1 MNESVSA
8 EGNST
13 SPAGPAPSG
22 DMSVDLRDNQL
33 DELPSQAAP
42 SSSTVFGSGPDSLQG
57 ATVNSATQSVLA
69 GLVNPNL
76 PNSQPDY
83 DVDLSDSCDIFND
96 HTCLNSE
103 SSALNH
109 GNLTLI
115 HQRSITLSENNSDNS
130 NNECLNDNTNG
141 NSSNS
146 NSNTEMDDIDN
157 DDSDVGSDVSIASL
171 EEGQAS
177 DYDDSFLGLSPFF

>member
-69 GLVNPNL
+69 GL
-76 PNSQPDY
+76 
-83 DVDLSDSCDIFND
+83 LSVPVGAGVLLLRAD
-96 HTCLNSE
+96 TLCLLVL
-103 SSALNH
+103 AL
-109 GNLTLI
+109 
-115 HQRSITLSENNSDNS
+115 SITLRRL
-130 NNECLNDNTNG
+130 LNLPLT
-141 NSSNS
+141 
-146 NSNTEMDDIDN
+146 
-157 DDSDVGSDVSIASL
+157 VYF
-171 EEGQAS
+171 Q
-177 DYDDSFLGLSPFF
+177 P